1 MSGEGAAA
9 RRARAR
15 ARGHVTSRPR
25 AAPTPDWL
33 TDLVESLEKKID
45 LRVRLR
51 RGRRTA
57 EGGFEKGAE
66 YEARCRRAR
75 GATRARSA
83 CRAWPIAQAAV
94 K

>member
-1 MSGEGAAA
+1 MAATQTVA
-9 RRARAR
+9 WRRDARAR
-15 ARGHVTSRPR
+15 RRRSRRAPPRASPQPR

-57 EGGFEKGAE
+57 EGGFEKGQDVYRYMDDLWRAHASGSIAE
-66 YEARCRRAR
+66 ED
-75 GATRARSA
+75 
-83 CRAWPIAQAAV
+83 
-94 K
+94 